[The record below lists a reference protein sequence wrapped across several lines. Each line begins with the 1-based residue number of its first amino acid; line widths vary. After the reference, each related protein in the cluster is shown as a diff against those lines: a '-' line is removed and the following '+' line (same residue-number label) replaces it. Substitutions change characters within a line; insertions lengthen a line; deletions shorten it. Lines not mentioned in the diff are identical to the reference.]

1 MGSKPSMPKSQPMAD
16 PEPPAPPP
24 TMVDEGVQDA
34 SGQVRKRRPA
44 GRSSTILTGLKPT
57 GVQSSNTLLG

>member
-1 MGSKPSMPKSQPMAD
+1 MGSKPKAPKVEPI
-16 PEPPAPPP
+16 PEAPPPAPPP

-44 GRSSTILTGLKPT
+44 GRSSTILTGLKPA
-57 GVQSSNTLLG
+57 GVQGANTLLG